1 MLGASDYQLNL
12 HPPEEDTQDVL
23 DSLDSVMAVSMR
35 CIGVGIMS
43 RVCVCAYA
51 RVFFCG
57 CGCTY
62 ARVIRGV
69 CRQLEEVKRKAEE
82 DDFVAAKQKM
92 LNAEKARIQ

>member
-1 MLGASDYQLNL
+1 MC
-12 HPPEEDTQDVL
+12 
-23 DSLDSVMAVSMR
+23 VSA
-35 CIGVGIMS
+35 CAGV
-43 RVCVCAYA
+43 C
-51 RVFFCG
+51 FG
-57 CGCTY
+57 CGCIY